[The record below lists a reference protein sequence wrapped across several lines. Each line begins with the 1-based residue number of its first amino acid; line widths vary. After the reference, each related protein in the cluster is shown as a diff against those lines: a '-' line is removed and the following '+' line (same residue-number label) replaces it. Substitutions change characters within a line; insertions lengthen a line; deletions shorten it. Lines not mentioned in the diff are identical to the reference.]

1 MNHNVA
7 AILLAAG
14 KSQRMGRCK
23 QLLKLGDKTVIDRCL
38 ETLLAGEVTDIV
50 VVISEAGQS
59 VADAVDGYPV
69 KTVVNPSFD
78 GDMASSIR
86 VGRDSLATDASGV
99 IISLCDYPLVS
110 STTIAKL
117 ISQHQS
123 DPDKIIIPCHDGKR
137 GHPLLFPRTLLD
149 QLAAGMIL
157 RDLVR
162 AHAQLIHHL
171 ETDDRGILIDMD
183 TPEDYHRICTMIQN

>member
-23 QLLKLGDKTVIDRCL
+23 QLLKLGDKTVIARCL
-38 ETLLAGEVTDIV
+38 ETLLAGGVTDIV

-59 VADAVDGYPV
+59 VAEAADGYPV
-69 KTVVNPSFD
+69 RTVVNPAVH

-86 VGRDSLATDASGV
+86 AGRDSLATETSGV
-99 IISLCDYPLVS
+99 IICLCDYPLVS
-110 STTIAKL
+110 SATIANL
-117 ISQHQS
+117 IRQHQS
-123 DPDKIIIPCHDGKR
+123 APDKVVIPCHDGKR
-137 GHPLLFPRTLLD
+137 GHPLLFPRSNLD
-149 QLAAGMIL
+149 RLEPGMIL

-162 AHAQLIHHL
+162 EHAQMIHHL
-171 ETDDRGILIDMD
+171 ETDDQGILIDMD

>member
-14 KSQRMGRCK
+14 KSQRMGSCK
-23 QLLKLGDKTVIDRCL
+23 QLLKLGDKIVISLCL
-38 ETLLAGEVTDIV
+38 ETLLAGGVTDIV
-50 VVISEAGQS
+50 VVVSETGQS
-59 VADAVDGYPV
+59 VAETVAGYPV
-69 KTVVNPSFD
+69 KTVVNPAAH

-86 VGRDSLATDASGV
+86 VGRDSLVTDASGV

-110 STTIAKL
+110 SATIANL
-117 ISQHQS
+117 IRKHQS
-123 DPDKIIIPCHDGKR
+123 DPDKIIIPCHEGKR
-137 GHPLLFPRTLLD
+137 GHPLLFPRSNLD
-149 QLAAGMIL
+149 RLEPDMTL

-162 AHAQLIHHL
+162 EQTQLIQNL
-171 ETDDRGILIDMD
+171 ETDDQGILIDMD